1 MKRQL
6 IVLQT
11 LPICKKPLPD
21 VSGCLHR
28 TDKTDVTMSMINQIL
43 HRAVHPDSIVGE
55 HGAAIVIRITKIQK
69 HSPPLGLLHQTI
81 QIRFLNS
88 ADDNQLIRLPGF
100 QTPRKPR
107 LCRRLFLPVQ
117 DFQSGIH
124 SVLGQAE
131 GNLLI
136 HFPVE
141 GHADT
146 DVPICHK
153 NSDRFLRV
161 VLFLVAG
168 HIIAA
173 LAGRLQNLVPHLPAD
188 ALTAGKSIGNR
199 YRADPGLLRNIT

>member
-11 LPICKKPLPD
+11 LPVCKKSFPD
-21 VSGCLHR
+21 VSGCLHC
-28 TDKTDVTMSMINQIL
+28 TDKADVTMPMIDQIL
-43 HRAVHPDSIVGE
+43 HRTVHPDSIVGK
-55 HGAAIVIRITKIQK
+55 HRAAIVIRITKIQK
-69 HSPPLGLLHQTI
+69 YGPPLSLLHQTV

-100 QTPRKPR
+100 QTSRKPR

-117 DFQSGIH
+117 NFQGRIH
-124 SVLGQAE
+124 SVLRQAE

-146 DVPICHK
+146 DVTI
-153 NSDRFLRV
+153 
-161 VLFLVAG
+161 
-168 HIIAA
+168 
-173 LAGRLQNLVPHLPAD
+173 
-188 ALTAGKSIGNR
+188 
-199 YRADPGLLRNIT
+199 